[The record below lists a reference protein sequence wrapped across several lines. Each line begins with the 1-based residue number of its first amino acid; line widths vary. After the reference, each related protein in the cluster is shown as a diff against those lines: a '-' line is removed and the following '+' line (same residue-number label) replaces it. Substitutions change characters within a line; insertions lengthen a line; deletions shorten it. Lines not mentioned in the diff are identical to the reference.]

1 MNGGIHTRT
10 LGLDI
15 GDRWIGI
22 ALSDPGNILASPLSI
37 IERTTE
43 ERDVAAITDIIR
55 QHQVAKVIVGLPV
68 SMDGKIREQAE
79 KVKTFVRSISTAINL
94 PVEFR
99 DERLSTKTARRLMQ
113 ESGHKKSSRNKR
125 DDANAAA
132 VILQGYLDEQRL

>member
-1 MNGGIHTRT
+1 MMNGNYTRT

-79 KVKTFVRSISTAINL
+79 KVKTFVRILSTATDL

-99 DERLSTKTARRLMQ
+99 DERLSTKSARRLMQ
-113 ESGHKKSSRNKR
+113 ESGRKKSNRNKR

>member
-1 MNGGIHTRT
+1 MNGNYTRT

-79 KVKTFVRSISTAINL
+79 KVKTFVRILSTAIDL

-99 DERLSTKTARRLMQ
+99 DERLSTKSARRLMQ
-113 ESGHKKSSRNKR
+113 ESGRKKSDRKKR

-132 VILQGYLDEQRL
+132 VILQGYLDAQRDG

>member
-1 MNGGIHTRT
+1 MGIHTRT

-79 KVKTFVRSISTAINL
+79 KVKTLVRSISTAINL